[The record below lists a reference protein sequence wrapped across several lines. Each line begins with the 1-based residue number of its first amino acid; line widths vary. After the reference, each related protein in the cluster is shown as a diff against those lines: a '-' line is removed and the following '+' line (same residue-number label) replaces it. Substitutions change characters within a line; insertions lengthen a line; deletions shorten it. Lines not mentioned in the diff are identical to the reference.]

1 MVQGWHSKATWC
13 HWQSPCILDVV
24 PKVSN
29 WNTPFCLPKLRKM
42 LEEIAKT
49 IPTCVSRAP
58 SARLLCFEKVLQWMR
73 GSNLSLL
80 DGGYRKLA
88 GLQRLDIPSKHSPYD
103 PFRQFLLTTS
113 KFNGSGSPESSEVH
127 LTNPACVPIPLMSES
142 SCRPAASLRARIP
155 DSLLRCRLLRKLVGL
170 GCGSLPDLDL

>member
-1 MVQGWHSKATWC
+1 
-13 HWQSPCILDVV
+13 
-24 PKVSN
+24 
-29 WNTPFCLPKLRKM
+29 M

-49 IPTCVSRAP
+49 IPTYVSRAP

-88 GLQRLDIPSKHSPYD
+88 GLQGLDIPSKHSPYD

-113 KFNGSGSPESSEVH
+113 KFNGKWIRGTFDESCVCANSSHVRELVSPSGKSQ
-127 LTNPACVPIPLMSES
+127 
-142 SCRPAASLRARIP
+142 
-155 DSLLRCRLLRKLVGL
+155 G
-170 GCGSLPDLDL
+170 